1 MHFWYTFQQ
10 LWQFFIF
17 CVFFAGCVFFAV
29 YRSACAGVWGFAA
42 VSHQTVGWWTVVN
55 LRFFFFFKFQ
65 VAFLLSTSF
74 TASSQP
80 LSKLSRAFII
90 FFVPFF
96 SFKCLIIFAHL
107 FYSPQFPFSWGY
119 RLGTSCQMATLTLE
133 HVIISPKLF
142 PFPFWILS
150 LCCLL

>member
-1 MHFWYTFQQ
+1 MHISTAVTILYFLCET
-10 LWQFFIF
+10 LL
-17 CVFFAGCVFFAV
+17 AV
-29 YRSACAGVWGFAA
+29 YSLLFTEVHVQVFE
-42 VSHQTVGWWTVVN
+42 VLLLFPTKQKDDELLPTSD
-55 LRFFFFFKFQ
+55 FYFFFKFQ
-65 VAFLLSTSF
+65 VAFLLSSSF